1 MTDRRPWWH
10 AYPQPKLS
18 FAKLFTHTGTLFD
31 GDWPTIGIVS
41 ATSSRSAARS
51 GGPRPSRREQ
61 ILAAARAAIEQ
72 YGPGAITGQIAE
84 HAGLAR
90 PNVYRHFASKDDL
103 DLELARMA
111 YRELRAAITSRLDL
125 CGTPLEVVRAP
136 IEAQATWADEHPN
149 LYRFLVSRGHQR
161 KRDDAS
167 RGAFAEELAAA
178 GARYFPHFADDPDAA
193 EATLVSVIGLV
204 DASVMRWLDGRV
216 EDRDRVVDRLTAQA
230 WLLIDHH
237 LREFDVHL
245 DPAVPLPE
253 ERAEQ
258 G

>member
-1 MTDRRPWWH
+1 LGPTSALVD
-10 AYPQPKLS
+10 
-18 FAKLFTHTGTLFD
+18 D
-31 GDWPTIGIVS
+31 DWPTIGIVS
-41 ATSSRSAARS
+41 TTSSRSSARS
-51 GGPRPSRREQ
+51 EGPRPTRRDQ

-103 DLELARMA
+103 DLELARVA

-125 CGTPLEVVRAP
+125 CGTPLDVVRAP

-149 LYRFLVSRGHQR
+149 LYRFLVSRGHR
-161 KRDDAS
+161 RNRDDAS
-167 RGAFAEELAAA
+167 RGAFAAELAAA

-193 EATLVSVIGLV
+193 EATLVSIIGLV
-204 DASVMRWLDGRV
+204 DASVLRWLDGRV
-216 EDRDRVVDRLTAQA
+216 ENRDRLVDRLTSQA

-237 LREFDVHL
+237 LRELNVRL
-245 DPAVPLPE
+245 DPTVPL
-253 ERAEQ
+253 R
-258 G
+258 